1 MNGFDRTL
9 HAQIASSSRVIDVLP
24 IIVPAYRF
32 NCKAPVSAP
41 RRQLSCTRTSMVWC
55 ANIFRG

>member
-32 NCKAPVSAP
+32 NCKAPFLLRDGNSHVP
-41 RRQLSCTRTSMVWC
+41 EP
-55 ANIFRG
+55 